1 VAWRDPRLHGLS
13 EDLFQRLVGDGDDSP
28 AADRALRL
36 SLQWFAR
43 GDVQIAFAWMARA
56 RRLLDSLPRS
66 PLHGYLAYLEASVD
80 LEITEDPEPAAAAA
94 TAVRTCA
101 RDFADPALDGD
112 GLGTTVWGVQTAER
126 MVRGA
131 GFSDVVVHDLE
142 EDPLNVYFVAR
153 A

>member
-1 VAWRDPRLHGLS
+1 MAWRDPRLHGLS

-112 GLGTTVWGVQTAER
+112 GLGTVWGVQTAER
-126 MVRGA
+126 MVREA

-142 EDPLNVYFVAR
+142 EDPFNVYFVSR